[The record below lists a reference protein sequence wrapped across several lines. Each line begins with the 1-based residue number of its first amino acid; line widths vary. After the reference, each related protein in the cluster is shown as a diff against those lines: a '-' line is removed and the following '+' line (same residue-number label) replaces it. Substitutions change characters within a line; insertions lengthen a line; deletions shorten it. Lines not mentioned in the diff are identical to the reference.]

1 MSEPRSFVVRDRRL
15 RGGSPRRARAA
26 SLAAAVVLAGTATL
40 IGIAPAAAATPPKVS
55 TPYPSVAVSPGTKVS
70 FELTVTTSQ
79 TETVKLATERLPDS
93 WTATLRGG
101 GYDITAVAAGPGS
114 SAGKATLEVDVPA
127 TAAAGRFPINVRA
140 SSSSGDATLALEI
153 QVNAAAGGQV
163 QMTSDFPSLSGASG
177 TTFTFNLTLA
187 NDTPEDRTFAVS
199 ASGPS
204 GWQVQARPSGE
215 AQAASLPVKA
225 GATATLSVTA
235 DPPDTVPA
243 GAYPIVV
250 KATQGGQ
257 EVDAQLSVQI
267 IGQFAMTLSSPDQ
280 RLNAQG
286 TAGSPIDF
294 QLQVQNT
301 GTAPLQAVKLTA
313 TPPSG
318 WKVDFAP
325 GATIDSIDPGSSQT
339 VTARM
344 TPSDQAIAGD
354 YVVHFDAAATDATAA
369 QDIRVTVET
378 SLTWAIVGIG
388 LVVLVFVGLAWVF
401 RRYGR
406 R

>member
-1 MSEPRSFVVRDRRL
+1 VSGPRSSVVNHGQRRT
-15 RGGSPRRARAA
+15 GVWRAA
-26 SLAAAVVLAGTATL
+26 LIAGMVGAAVLLLPTTGSAASPPTAT
-40 IGIAPAAAATPPKVS
+40 
-55 TPYPSVAVSPGTKVS
+55 TPYPSVTVSPGTKVS
-70 FELTVTTSQ
+70 FDLTVTAGRR
-79 TETVKLATERLPDS
+79 ETVKLATERLPTD

-101 GYDITAVAAGPGS
+101 GYEVTAVAAGPGS
-114 SAGKATLEVDVPA
+114 SAGKVTLEVDVPA
-127 TAAAGRFPINVRA
+127 TATAGRFPIAVRA
-140 SSSSGDATLALEI
+140 SGSDGSTTLDLEI

-163 QMTSDFPSLSGASG
+163 QMTSDFPSLSGASS
-177 TTFTFNLTLA
+177 TTFTFNLTLS
-187 NDTPEDRTFAVS
+187 NETPEDRTFAVS
-199 ASGPS
+199 ASGPA

-243 GAYPIVV
+243 GQYPITV

-257 EVDAQLSVQI
+257 EVDAQLSVEI
-267 IGQFAMTLSSPDQ
+267 IGQFALSLSPPDQ

-301 GTAPLQAVKLTA
+301 GTAPLQAIKLTA

-318 WKVDFAP
+318 WKVDFSPA
-325 GATIDSIDPGSSQT
+325 ATIDAIDPGTSQT
-339 VTARM
+339 VTAKI

-354 YVVHFDAAATDATAA
+354 YVVSFSAAASEATTS

-378 SLTWAIVGIG
+378 SLTWAIVGIA
-388 LVVLVFVGLAWVF
+388 LIVLVFVGLGWVF
-401 RRYGR
+401 QRFGR

>member
-1 MSEPRSFVVRDRRL
+1 MSGSTSFVAHGPRPRS
-15 RGGSPRRARAA
+15 GSTR
-26 SLAAAVVLAGTATL
+26 ATL
-40 IGIAPAAAATPPKVS
+40 IALLAGAAMLVAPAGVSAASPPRVT
-55 TPYPSVAVSPGTKVS
+55 TPYPSVAVSPGTKVA
-70 FELTVTTSQ
+70 FDLTVTAARS
-79 TETVKLATERLPDS
+79 ETVKLATEGLPDG

-101 GYDITAVAAGPGS
+101 GYEVTAVAAGPGS
-114 SAGKATLEVDVPA
+114 AAGKVTLEVDVPDSV
-127 TAAAGRFPINVRA
+127 TTGRFPITVRA
-140 SSSSGDATLALEI
+140 TASEGDATLPLEI
-153 QVNAAAGGQV
+153 QVNVAAGREV

-187 NDTPEDRTFAVS
+187 NDTPEDRTFAVA
-199 ASGPS
+199 ASGPA

-243 GAYPIVV
+243 GQYPIVV

-257 EVDAQLSVQI
+257 EVDAQLSVEI
-267 IGQFAMTLSSPDQ
+267 IGQYALTLTSPDQ

-294 QLQVQNT
+294 QLEVQNT
-301 GTAPLQAVKLTA
+301 GTAPLQAITLTA

-318 WKVDFAP
+318 WKVDFSPAATVDAIAP
-325 GATIDSIDPGSSQT
+325 GTSQT
-339 VTARM
+339 VTAKM

-354 YVVHFDAAATDATAA
+354 YVVSFSAAATEATAS
-369 QDIRVTVET
+369 QDVRVTVET
-378 SLTWAIVGIG
+378 SLTWAIVGIS
-388 LVVLVFVGLAWVF
+388 LIVLVFVGLGWVF
-401 RRYGR
+401 RRFGR

>member
-1 MSEPRSFVVRDRRL
+1 MSGSHVVHAPRTRV
-15 RGGSPRRARAA
+15 GSRRASLKAALAAAAVLA
-26 SLAAAVVLAGTATL
+26 SLAALM
-40 IGIAPAAAATPPKVS
+40 APATVAAASPRVTTPF
-55 TPYPSVAVSPGTKVS
+55 PSVAVSPGTKVT
-70 FELTVTTSQ
+70 FELTVNASRP
-79 TETVKLATERLPDS
+79 ETVNLATVREPAGWKS
-93 WTATLRGG
+93 TLRGG
-101 GYDITAVAAGPGS
+101 GYEITAVAAGPGS
-114 SAGKATLEVDVPA
+114 AAGKATLEVDVPA
-127 TAAAGRFPINVRA
+127 DAAAGRYPVAIRA
-140 SSSSGDATLALEI
+140 SSGSGNSTLALEI

-187 NDTPEDRTFAVS
+187 NDTPEDRTFAVA
-199 ASGPS
+199 ASGPA

-243 GAYPIVV
+243 GTYPIVV

-257 EVDAQLSVQI
+257 EVDAQLSVEI
-267 IGQFAMTLSSPDQ
+267 TGQYALTLTTPDQ

-286 TAGSPIDF
+286 TAGSPIDL
-294 QLQVQNT
+294 QLEVRNS
-301 GTAPLQAVKLTA
+301 GTAPLQGVKLSA

-318 WKVDFAP
+318 WRVDFSPAATVDTIAP
-325 GATIDSIDPGSSQT
+325 NASQT

-354 YVVHFDAAATDATAA
+354 YVVTFNAAATEATAS

-388 LVVLVFVGLAWVF
+388 LIVLAFVGLGWVF
-401 RRYGR
+401 QRFGR